1 MDGEPK
7 MKRRIVFILLLVL
20 GVPLALLALGG
31 LGYYREVGYGE
42 YVPANLADEDR
53 NPEIFILST
62 RVTRLRFTEFLVFS
76 VDGPPFELQM
86 SGAAPDQRA
95 GTSCQLVSLVVRADD
110 ATVLTVNKKE
120 LPLDIKVQHGQQRAL
135 QGFFFSAP
143 SFLSST
149 PHRLY
154 VQGTI
159 AFPSP
164 AGVTPVTFERVFG
177 LDASRRIVAGSF
189 TWHL

>member
-1 MDGEPK
+1 
-7 MKRRIVFILLLVL
+7 MKRRIIFILLLVL

-42 YVPANLADEDR
+42 FIPAHLANEVR
-53 NPEIFILST
+53 NPEISILST
-62 RVTRLRFTEFLVFS
+62 RLTRVGFTEFLVFS

-86 SGAAPDQRA
+86 SGTAPDQRA
-95 GTSCQLVSLVVRADD
+95 GTSCQLISLVVRADG
-110 ATVLTVNKKE
+110 TTLLSVSKKE
-120 LPLDIKVQHGQQRAL
+120 LPLNVKVQHGQQPAL

-143 SFLSST
+143 SFLSGT
-149 PHRLY
+149 PQRLH

-159 AFPSP
+159 AFPSS
-164 AGVTPVTFERVFG
+164 AGVTPVTFERVFE